1 VVSII
6 NTGNRNVAALAP
18 LDANRLHVKSIYIRC
33 ARQGTA

>member
-18 LDANRLHVKSIYIRC
+18 LDANRFHVKSIYIRC